1 VASRLT
7 AGELDRIAQAVVA
20 CEPLR
25 AVAREIGRDHAGL
38 VRAVRQQ
45 RVSSRVRLLTKRAAA
60 AERQRRA
67 RERLAA
73 RPKPEARPQAAAA
86 PKGRAVGRRQE
97 SPGQQEQVGRLDPD
111 GGKTITLPN
120 GRRIGYWPHDGPHEL
135 ARARRLVSDAGYN
148 PDEYG
153 L

>member
-1 VASRLT
+1 VSRC
-7 AGELDRIAQAVVA
+7 GR
-20 CEPLR
+20 
-25 AVAREIGRDHAGL
+25 VAREIGRDHAGV
-38 VRAVRQQ
+38 VRAVLQE
-45 RVSSRVRLLTKRAAA
+45 RVSSRVRLLRKRVSA

-67 RERLAA
+67 RERKRLAA

-86 PKGRAVGRRQE
+86 PEGRAVGRRQE
-97 SPGQQEQVGRLDPD
+97 SPGQQAQVGRLDPD

-135 ARARRLVSDAGYN
+135 ARAAS
-148 PDEYG
+148 G

>member
-1 VASRLT
+1 MPVSCERLGSSGS
-7 AGELDRIAQAVVA
+7 A
-20 CEPLR
+20 
-25 AVAREIGRDHAGL
+25 
-38 VRAVRQQ
+38 
-45 RVSSRVRLLTKRAAA
+45 SRVRMLGRRAAA
-60 AERQRRA
+60 GERQRRA
-67 RERLAA
+67 RQRKRLAA
-73 RPKPEARPQAAAA
+73 RPKPGARPQAAAA
-86 PKGRAVGRRQE
+86 AAESHAVERRQE
-97 SPGQQEQVGRLDPD
+97 STGQQAQVGRLDPD